1 MTPSLWLLFY
11 INSLSFLSLK
21 SKAKTGPISFSP
33 CCILAPWLFSTST
46 KLASQC
52 CVLFRVTLFW
62 KRWFSSLALFQD
74 LEKTEW
80 LQFLTKM
87 YEESGLLF
95 PYMQNFFQDIQQLEE
110 YCKYQKTNVP
120 MVICFLCFCL
130 YLYALFTLCL
140 SSFLLCLSE
149 WSAFIWSVLNWVL
162 AILKSGA
169 LVFVYFDLLFALYS
183 NLLCLVSE
191 KMGV

>member
-1 MTPSLWLLFY
+1 MLCS
-11 INSLSFLSLK
+11 
-21 SKAKTGPISFSP
+21 
-33 CCILAPWLFSTST
+33 
-46 KLASQC
+46 
-52 CVLFRVTLFW
+52 VLGYSVFALFW